1 MPDPRPCSARTWLA
15 PLLLAVFTAGCG
27 GASSDDAAAAPAPSP
42 AVEVAQARREAV
54 SVRASSV
61 GTLEAEQ
68 TVVLR
73 AEAEG
78 VVSAIPVAEGETV
91 RRGQV
96 LVRLEDRELAAQAEA
111 AEAALER
118 SRTEAENLAARLERN
133 RGLLEAGA
141 ISPQALDDLESSHE
155 AARARTEEAEA
166 NLRLARRRLEKSVIR
181 APFAGRLGER
191 SFYVGDFVRE
201 GDSLMEL
208 IDDRPLRVEFDLPEA
223 YLGRVEVGSPVRV
236 EARSDP
242 GREVDGG
249 VVFISPRVDSGTR
262 TVRIEAEV
270 PNPDGRLSPG
280 QFVEVEIELER
291 RADAVVIPEEA
302 VVPRGGENF
311 VFAVADGTARLR
323 SVTLGER
330 VPGRVEVLSGVE
342 AGERVVVAGQQ
353 RIQDGAAVRTTE
365 RPDSEGS
372 PEEPAGATADGPE
385 PPAEGLEE
393 PRESDGGS
401 PEDAG
406 PAGGAGA
413 PEAEEG

>member
-1 MPDPRPCSARTWLA
+1 MPDQRPRRSRRWSA
-15 PLLLAVFTAGCG
+15 LLLLGAVPIATAGCG
-27 GASSDDAAAAPAPSP
+27 GASGDDASAAPAEPP
-42 AVEVAQARREAV
+42 AVEVAEARREPV
-54 SVRASSV
+54 SVRAASV

-96 LVRLEDRELAAQAEA
+96 LVRLDDRELAAQVEA
-111 AEAALER
+111 AEATLER
-118 SRTEAENLAARLERN
+118 ARTEAENLAARLERN

-141 ISPQALDDLESSHE
+141 ISPQTLDDLESAHE

-166 NLRLARRRLEKSVIR
+166 NLRLARRRLEKTVIR

-191 SFYVGDFVRE
+191 SFYAGDFLRE
-201 GDSLMEL
+201 GDPLMEL
-208 IDDRPLRVEFDLPEA
+208 VDDRPLRVEFDLPEA

-242 GREVDGG
+242 GRVVDGA
-249 VVFISPRVDSGTR
+249 VVFLSPRVDSETR

-311 VFAVADGTARLR
+311 VFAVVDDTAKLR

-330 VPGRVEVLSGVE
+330 APGRVEVLSGVE
-342 AGERVVVAGQQ
+342 AGEQVVVAGQQ

-365 RPDSEGS
+365 RLDE
-372 PEEPAGATADGPE
+372 PEED
-385 PPAEGLEE
+385 
-393 PRESDGGS
+393 
-401 PEDAG
+401 
-406 PAGGAGA
+406 
-413 PEAEEG
+413 